1 MSAPSFS
8 SFPAPAFSSFPDI
21 EEPKSKEKDKDKDK
35 DKRSKREER
44 DRDRHKSHKDER
56 DRHKER
62 RRDDRERS
70 RSPTRKEKEKD
81 KSRDVKDKS
90 SHRDDRH
97 RDRDKHSKRDKK
109 AEKAYRE
116 EKRKER
122 KGKHRERD
130 KGSDSDE
137 AEAEGAYDF
146 ERDLANA
153 RKQQTILKGEQR
165 GEYES
170 LGLSNLCMMDGKGD
184 TELMQYGYL
193 DSSKVPRFAR
203 AGYGNVLGAPV
214 GWKIIRGRGS
224 NRQVELGKGGRPPG
238 KRYVDR
244 RAIASTTRRL
254 IPSKSALALTQE
266 EEEEGFIR
274 VNKRRKLNHDD
285 LADEMD
291 DSGKVKR
298 RDEGPAYREITR
310 ADSDSSASD
319 ISDSESDTELVTP
332 ELTRAGKLG
341 ARVKEYPTDIA
352 AWMALLKH
360 NVAPARDA
368 LARAEMA
375 VSVLS
380 KALAAHPANR
390 HSPSLRLRYLRAGEI
405 IWPHQEL
412 EKEWEEVLKD
422 FPHDGDVWTE
432 WVGWRMRVMHG
443 IEDTIGD
450 IAHAF
455 EVLRG
460 HTEELE
466 MQRLRLFWKACVW
479 LRQAGYVE
487 RAISAMQAQ
496 IEITFFPPSNRP
508 PTFPDTLAM
517 FEEFWDSEVPRI
529 GEEGAQGWAQWVSNG
544 GAEVYDSRQ
553 VFKPSQTP
561 PKDPYQHWAQQEKNM
576 DNTLTHP
583 LRLRT
588 ANFRLDDPHR
598 AVVLSDFSPILTPL
612 VTPTARRNLL
622 FVCLH
627 FLGLHTPGST
637 PPPDDVWADDRW
649 MKRENDLFPE
659 QLKSTGPRVLDGGAL
674 IGHERVLRPG
684 WGPVKESG
692 WSVGRVVGAESDV
705 VAGGRMWEAGDLV
718 GVDYDFVSRI
728 FTMLSPVAQDEMW
741 DEHWLAFEAV
751 KNPKKAQKLSRTQL
765 SQDQSSLYR
774 WATHARLERARNK
787 PEEASKIYRINL
799 VHVNLKERRPGEVEL
814 WWDWAEMEWLRGKD
828 MDNVEDVLQIVV
840 MAVDVSSSSPTDILR
855 AKRIY
860 DASLKDGTLGDPMAS
875 VALIRLRALLELLTT
890 ESLPSALAI
899 YNHHLQTH
907 QFLHHTTE
915 HEALVLSAAL
925 CAFHYTRTLGRPC
938 PPSVL
943 RDQATAAIKLYPG
956 NTTLLGLF
964 LESER
969 GEKVWG
975 RVRAAV
981 SDVILQEDLKDDM
994 KTEVSL
1000 ARVLWAVWVE
1010 SWEHG
1015 SYEQER
1021 VRNVLGKAV
1030 NDHRMRHSPALWRI
1044 YLEFEIRAGQLTRA
1058 KALLYQALG
1067 ACPWVKDFY
1076 LLAFDQLR
1084 STFTHTQLDSWTSV
1098 MAERQIRTRTDIGEL
1113 LVDWVPDQD
1122 LDSEAESAEGE
1133 AEIENR
1139 AQELRRLRPY

>member
-8 SFPAPAFSSFPDI
+8 SFPAPSFSSFPDVK
-21 EEPKSKEKDKDKDK
+21 EPKPKEKESR

-44 DRDRHKSHKDER
+44 ERDRDRHSQKDER
-56 DRHKER
+56 DRHKDK
-62 RRDDRERS
+62 RRDDRGRERS
-70 RSPTRKEKEKD
+70 RSPRQREKD
-81 KSRDVKDKS
+81 QSRDVKEGS
-90 SHRDDRH
+90 RHRDDRH
-97 RDRDKHSKRDKK
+97 RGDRDKHSKRDKK
-109 AEKAYRE
+109 AEKAYRD
-116 EKRKER
+116 EKRRER
-122 KGKHRERD
+122 KGKQPKREKD
-130 KGSDSDE
+130 GDTDSDE
-137 AEAEGAYDF
+137 PGETYDF

-153 RKQQTILKGEQR
+153 RKQQTILKGEQQS
-165 GEYES
+165 EYES
-170 LGLSNLCMMDGKGD
+170 LESSNLYMTDSKGD
-184 TELMQYGYL
+184 TQLVQYGYL
-193 DSSKVPRFAR
+193 DPGKVPRFMR
-203 AGYGNVLGAPV
+203 AGYGNVLGAQA
-214 GWKIIRGRGS
+214 GWKIVRGRRS

-244 RAIASTTRRL
+244 RAIPSTTRRL
-254 IPSKSALALTQE
+254 IPSKSAAPLTQE

-274 VNKRRKLNHDD
+274 VNKRRKLNQDD
-285 LADEMD
+285 LADEID

-319 ISDSESDTELVTP
+319 ISDSESDTELITP

-341 ARVKEYPTDIA
+341 ARVKEYPTDIS

-360 NVAPARDA
+360 NVAPAQDT
-368 LARAEMA
+368 LARAEMT

-390 HSPSLRLRYLRAGEI
+390 RSPSLRLRFLRAGEI
-405 IWPHQEL
+405 IWPRDQL

-422 FPHDGDVWTE
+422 FLHDGDVWTE
-432 WVGWRMRVMHG
+432 WVGWRMRVMHDHG
-443 IEDTIGD
+443 IEDVIGD

-460 HTEELE
+460 STEELE
-466 MQRLRLFWKACVW
+466 MQRLRIFWKACVW

-487 RAISAMQAQ
+487 RAISTMQAQ

-508 PTFPDTLAM
+508 STFPDTLKM

-529 GEEGAQGWAQWVSNG
+529 GEEGAQGWANWVSNDG
-544 GAEVYDSRQ
+544 TGNVYDSRQ
-553 VFKPSQTP
+553 AFKPLQDP
-561 PKDPYQHWAQQEKNM
+561 PTDPYHHWAQREKII
-576 DNTLTHP
+576 DDTLTQP

-588 ANFRLDDPHR
+588 VNFRLDDPHR
-598 AVVLSDFSPILTPL
+598 VVVLSDFSAILTPL
-612 VTPTARRNLL
+612 VTPIARRNLL

-627 FLGLHTPGST
+627 FLGLHVPGST

-649 MKRENDLFPE
+649 VKRQSDLFPE
-659 QLKSTGPRVLDGGAL
+659 QLKSMGPRVLDGGAL
-674 IGHERVLRPG
+674 VGHERMLRPG
-684 WGPVKESG
+684 WGPVKDWG
-692 WSVGRVVGAESDV
+692 WGVGRVVGAESDMG
-705 VAGGRMWEAGDLV
+705 AGGRMWEAGDLA
-718 GVDYDFVSRI
+718 GVDTDFVSRV
-728 FTMLSPVAQDEMW
+728 FTLLSPVVQDEMW
-741 DEHWLAFEAV
+741 DEHWLAFEAATG
-751 KNPKKAQKLSRTQL
+751 PKRALKLSRTQL
-765 SQDQSSLYR
+765 AQDQSSLYR

-787 PEEASKIYRINL
+787 PEEAGKIYR
-799 VHVNLKERRPGEVEL
+799 VNLGQAGVERRPGELEL
-814 WWDWAEMEWLRGKD
+814 WWDWSEMEWLRDKTD
-828 MDNVEDVLQIVV
+828 AALQIIVK
-840 MAVDVSSSSPTDILR
+840 AVDVASTSPTDILR
-855 AKRIY
+855 AKQTY
-860 DASLKDGTLGDPMAS
+860 ETLLKDNKLSDPMAS
-875 VALIRLRALLELLTT
+875 AALVRLRALLELLTT

-899 YNHHLQTH
+899 YNRYLQTP
-907 QFLHHTTE
+907 QFLHHTAE
-915 HEALVLSAAL
+915 HEALVLSATL
-925 CAFHYTRTLGRPC
+925 CAFHHTRTLGRPC

-981 SDVILQEDLKDDM
+981 SDVVLQEDLKDDM

-1030 NDHRMRHSPALWRI
+1030 NDHRMRHSPALWRT

-1058 KALLYQALG
+1058 KALLYQAIG

-1084 STFTHTQLDSWTSV
+1084 STFTHTQLDLWTNA
-1098 MAERQIRTRTDIGEL
+1098 MAERQIRTRADIEEL
-1113 LVDWVPDQD
+1113 LVDWTPDED
-1122 LDSEAESAEGE
+1122 SNSEAESGAGEGE
-1133 AEIENR
+1133 IEER

>member
-8 SFPAPAFSSFPDI
+8 SFPAPTFSSFPDI
-21 EEPKSKEKDKDKDK
+21 EEPKPKEKEKEKE
-35 DKRSKREER
+35 KRSKREER
-44 DRDRHKSHKDER
+44 DRDKHKSHRDER
-56 DRHKER
+56 DRHKDR
-62 RRDDRERS
+62 RRSDRDRDRS
-70 RSPTRKEKEKD
+70 RSPRRKEKDKD
-81 KSRDVKDKS
+81 KSRDVKES
-90 SHRDDRH
+90 SKHRDDRN
-97 RDRDKHSKRDKK
+97 RDERDKHSKRDKK

-122 KGKHRERD
+122 KGQQREKD
-130 KGSDSDE
+130 KDTDSDE
-137 AEAEGAYDF
+137 PGETYDF

-153 RKQQTILKGEQR
+153 RKQQTILKGEQQ

-170 LGLSNLCMMDGKGD
+170 LELSNLCMMDGKGD
-184 TELMQYGYL
+184 TQLMQYGYL
-193 DSSKVPRFAR
+193 DPGKVPRFMR
-203 AGYGNVLGAPV
+203 AGYGNVLGAPA

-224 NRQVELGKGGRPPG
+224 NRQVELGKGGRPPA
-238 KRYVDR
+238 KRYIDR

-254 IPSKSALALTQE
+254 IPSKSAAPLTQE

-274 VNKRRKLNHDD
+274 VNKRRKLNQDD
-285 LADEMD
+285 LADEID

-310 ADSDSSASD
+310 ANSDSSASEV
-319 ISDSESDTELVTP
+319 SDSESDTELVTP
-332 ELTRAGKLG
+332 ELTRAGKLQ
-341 ARVKEYPTDIA
+341 ARVKEYPMDIS

-360 NVAPARDA
+360 NVAPARDG
-368 LARAEMA
+368 LAHAEMA

-390 HSPSLRLRYLRAGEI
+390 QSPSLRLRFLRAGEI
-405 IWPHQEL
+405 IWPQQQV
-412 EKEWEEVLKD
+412 EKEWEEMLKD
-422 FPHDGDVWTE
+422 FPHNGDVWAE
-432 WVGWRMRVMHG
+432 WVGWRMRVMHHVEG
-443 IEDTIGD
+443 TIGD

-455 EVLRG
+455 NVLCG
-460 HTEELE
+460 STEELE

-508 PTFPDTLAM
+508 RTFPDTLTM

-529 GEEGAQGWAQWVSNG
+529 GEEGAQGWASWVSDSTG
-544 GAEVYDSRQ
+544 DVYDAQQ
-553 VFKPSQTP
+553 VFKPSQDP
-561 PKDPYQHWAQQEKNM
+561 PADPYQHWVQREKSI
-576 DNTLTHP
+576 DSALTHP
-583 LRLRT
+583 LRLRK

-598 AVVLSDFSPILTPL
+598 VVVLSDFSPILTPL
-612 VTPTARRNLL
+612 ITPIARRNLL

-659 QLKSTGPRVLDGGAL
+659 QLKSIGPRVLDGGAL
-674 IGHERVLRPG
+674 IGHERMLRPG
-684 WGPVKESG
+684 WGPVKDWG
-692 WSVGRVVGAESDV
+692 WGVGRVVGAESDMA
-705 VAGGRMWEAGDLV
+705 AGGRMWEAEDLA
-718 GVDYDFVSRI
+718 GVDNEFVSRV
-728 FTMLSPVAQDEMW
+728 FALLSPVVQDEMW

-751 KNPKKAQKLSRTQL
+751 SNPKKALKISRTQL
-765 SQDQSSLYR
+765 AEDQSSLYR

-787 PEEASKIYRINL
+787 PAEASKIYRVNL
-799 VHVNLKERRPGEVEL
+799 AHVNIKERRPGELEL
-814 WWDWAEMEWLRGKD
+814 WWEWSEMEWLRDKTD
-828 MDNVEDVLQIVV
+828 DTLQIIM
-840 MAVDVSSSSPTDILR
+840 MAVDVSSTNPTDILR

-860 DASLKDGTLGDPMAS
+860 DSSLKDGILDDPMTS
-875 VALIRLRALLELLTT
+875 VVLVRLRALLELLTT
-890 ESLPSALAI
+890 DSLPAALAI
-899 YNHHLQTH
+899 YNHYLQTL

-915 HEALVLSAAL
+915 HEALVLSATL
-925 CAFHYTRTLGRPC
+925 CAFHHTRTLGRPC

-943 RDQATAAIKLYPG
+943 RDQATAAIKFYPG

-1021 VRNVLGKAV
+1021 VRNVLSKAV
-1030 NDHRMRHSPALWRI
+1030 NDHRMRHSPVLWRI
-1044 YLEFEIRAGQLTRA
+1044 YLEFEIRAGQLMRA
-1058 KALLYQALG
+1058 RTLLYQATN

-1084 STFTHTQLDSWTSV
+1084 STFTHTELDSWTNL
-1098 MAERQIRTRTDIGEL
+1098 MAERQIRMRTEIEEL
-1113 LVDWVPDQD
+1113 LVGWAPPDENS
-1122 LDSEAESAEGE
+1122 DSEVESVEGE
-1133 AEIENR
+1133 AEIEER